1 MNLTNV
7 IVYALANTTRSGS
20 WSDAM
25 PVKDTITHLG
35 IERSTKSRKQISP
48 NITTK
53 LQLGRKTLYALMGA
67 GLHGLNGL
75 PPIVSVKIYVT
86 YVLPRMLSGLE
97 ATILTRPEINLLENF
112 HKNTL
117 RQFQNLPKR
126 TGIPPIYLLL
136 GVPPIEAIIDLKY
149 LSLFGSIIRRR
160 GSKIYNLARR
170 QLIMKDVSSYSW
182 FSKITVLI
190 YKYGLPSPHDVITLE
205 PTKNRWKNM
214 CHAAVYKHW
223 SRILQEKSQ
232 EKSSLRYTK
241 LPNLEDKKPHLLWRA
256 THSNPRDIR
265 RACIKSK
272 IATGTYLLQA
282 NANIW
287 SRNKDSQI
295 GRASCRERV

>member
-1 MNLTNV
+1 
-7 IVYALANTTRSGS
+7 
-20 WSDAM
+20 
-25 PVKDTITHLG
+25 
-35 IERSTKSRKQISP
+35 
-48 NITTK
+48 
-53 LQLGRKTLYALMGA
+53 
-67 GLHGLNGL
+67 
-75 PPIVSVKIYVT
+75 
-86 YVLPRMLSGLE
+86 
-97 ATILTRPEINLLENF
+97 
-112 HKNTL
+112 
-117 RQFQNLPKR
+117 
-126 TGIPPIYLLL
+126 LL

-170 QLIMKDVSSYSW
+170 QLVMKDVYSYSW

-232 EKSSLRYTK
+232 EKSTLRYTK

-287 SRNKDSQI
+287 SRNKDSQLCPLCKEQSENREHFLLLCSI
-295 GRASCRERV
+295 LEPIRTKHREALQRLLQSIDIKWQNIQIPQDLQLQMLLDCSHDNLKAYIELSEEQMMKIEIISRNWCYALHYKRASLLDYRA